1 MKPED
6 VRLSESL
13 EGFEGWDK
21 RVQAPDHEEA
31 YTAFVSLRVGG
42 VIGINKSAYQ
52 MWGKPQAMRLMFD
65 RERRRIGIA
74 PTARDDPR
82 GWVEESV
89 SHGGTSIPAKRFC
102 EYYGIMP
109 AETRRYTPKIIDGV
123 LIVEL

>member
-1 MKPED
+1 MEPED

-21 RVQAPDHEEA
+21 RVHAPNHEEV

-42 VIGINKSAYQ
+42 VIGVNKSADQ
-52 MWGKPQAMRLMFD
+52 MWGKPEAMRLMFD
-65 RERRRIGIA
+65 PVRRRIGIA
-74 PTARDDPR
+74 PTDRGDPR
-82 GWVEESV
+82 GWVDE
-89 SHGGTSIPAKRFC
+89 HRCGGLQIPAKRFC

-109 AETRRYTPKIIDGV
+109 AETRRYTPKLIDGV